1 MLNAKA
7 DLRPVLRSLQ
17 ADSLEHEC
25 SGSCARLV
33 IDDEGQ
39 TEPSIALKN
48 PPRRIAPMRL
58 KGNKTWSQ
66 QPLAVKL
73 RVEQS
78 AKSGL
83 LLWDERLLL
92 IHAAKTALAA
102 ALCWWLALRFGMH
115 DGYWGSISAIIV
127 LQSNVGSTVT
137 ASRDR
142 ILGTLIGA
150 VFGFSFS
157 LFGVLPW
164 NYILAVLAATTV
176 CGLLGLRNSSR
187 LAGVTITIVMLVQK
201 TGPRWSLALDRVS
214 QVVLG
219 IVVALAVTT
228 LLLPDRAR
236 LRLRE
241 GLAQEFLVLGT
252 LFEAILQGFL
262 GSPAETLPTL
272 REDALAMLR
281 GNNQLLEAARNE
293 PSGGPGW
300 REGLNMLSQFGR
312 SLFDALVTLEF
323 SVRDSHCDAFAQ
335 QLEPAL
341 GKLAAD
347 ICSGF
352 QHVAVR
358 IHAWRFDVAPPDMSL
373 EEDIEQLEA
382 RMDEVRHTGIAFSQA
397 EILRAYAV
405 QLHLKQ
411 IARLLRASRV
421 ETSRAVGEAQK

>member
-1 MLNAKA
+1 
-7 DLRPVLRSLQ
+7 
-17 ADSLEHEC
+17 
-25 SGSCARLV
+25 
-33 IDDEGQ
+33 
-39 TEPSIALKN
+39 
-48 PPRRIAPMRL
+48 MRL
-58 KGNKTWSQ
+58 KANKTWSQ
-66 QPLAVKL
+66 QQLAIKL
-73 RVEQS
+73 RVEQPEKPRFLS
-78 AKSGL
+78 
-83 LLWDERLLL
+83 WERQRLL

-102 ALCWWLALRFGMH
+102 ALCWWLARRFGLH

-127 LQSNVGSTVT
+127 LQSNVGSTVN

-150 VFGFSFS
+150 VLGFSFS
-157 LFGVLPW
+157 LFGALPW
-164 NYILAVLAATTV
+164 NYILAVLAAVIV
-176 CGLLGLRNSSR
+176 CGLLGLRSSSR
-187 LAGVTITIVMLVQK
+187 LAGVTITIVMLVEK
-201 TGPRWSLALDRVS
+201 TGPRWSLARDRVVE
-214 QVVLG
+214 VVLG

-228 LLLPDRAR
+228 LVFPDRAR
-236 LRLRE
+236 LRLRD
-241 GLAQEFLVLGT
+241 GLAQEFLVLGAF
-252 LFEAILQGFL
+252 FEAILQGFS
-262 GSPAETLPTL
+262 GAPAENLSAL

-312 SLFDALVTLEF
+312 SLYDALVALEF
-323 SVRDSHCDAFAQ
+323 SVKDSHHDAYAQ

-347 ICSGF
+347 IRSGF
-352 QHVAVR
+352 HHVAGR
-358 IHAWRFDVAPPDMSL
+358 IHAWRFDVAPPQMSL

-382 RMDEVRHTGIAFSQA
+382 RMDQVRHTGIGFSQA

-421 ETSRAVGEAQK
+421 ETSRAIGEPQE

>member
-1 MLNAKA
+1 
-7 DLRPVLRSLQ
+7 
-17 ADSLEHEC
+17 
-25 SGSCARLV
+25 
-33 IDDEGQ
+33 
-39 TEPSIALKN
+39 
-48 PPRRIAPMRL
+48 MRL
-58 KGNKTWSQ
+58 KANKTWSQ
-66 QPLAVKL
+66 QQLAIKL
-73 RVEQS
+73 GVRHAETPGILS
-78 AKSGL
+78 
-83 LLWDERLLL
+83 WERQRLL

-142 ILGTLIGA
+142 VLGTLIGA
-150 VFGFSFS
+150 VLGFSFS
-157 LFGVLPW
+157 LFGTLPW
-164 NYILAVLAATTV
+164 NYILAVVAAVVV

-214 QVVLG
+214 DVMLG

-228 LLLPDRAR
+228 LVFPDRAR
-236 LRLRE
+236 LRLRD
-241 GLAQEFLVLGT
+241 GLAQEFLVLGAF
-252 LFEAILQGFL
+252 FEAILQGFS
-262 GSPAETLPTL
+262 GAPADNLPAL
-272 REDALAMLR
+272 RVDALAMLR

-312 SLFDALVTLEF
+312 SLYDALVALEF
-323 SVRDSHCDAFAQ
+323 SVKDSHHDAYAQ

-347 ICSGF
+347 IRNGF
-352 QHVAVR
+352 HHVAAR
-358 IHAWRFDVAPPDMSL
+358 IHAWRFDVAPPQMSL

-382 RMDEVRHTGIAFSQA
+382 RMDAVRHTGIGFSQA

-421 ETSRAVGEAQK
+421 ETSRAVGEPQK